1 MDTQITG
8 SHCSLCRQF
17 DTLAKACEWCGGI
30 FCKSH
35 FMPNEHDC
43 PANPLQDKNV
53 FPICPIC
60 NKKIKI
66 ESGVNPND
74 RVSAHIDSG
83 CTKFIFKKERKRP
96 CHVEGCKAKKAPV
109 QCQKCRYRFCVKHRF
124 PDEHNCLLLPGNNP
138 SRSNGGS
145 HPLLAKLNFLGSSK
159 KSNPKPKPKAA
170 PAPSVKQKAR
180 SERKQ
185 KKMLNIA
192 RMRMK
197 SVAKAFSF
205 GSSKESKT
213 KESEIQQ
220 ENVLEAEIVRMK
232 SVAKGNSNIE
242 MEDRFYMEIFFSSDM
257 KKDPL
262 TMFFNRRHTCG
273 KVLDM
278 ICKERKIICKNHIP
292 DARRMVIF
300 NQRTQGILPFD
311 CALRL
316 LEPQLMSGDTVS
328 LLYEDEV
335 PQS

>member
-17 DTLAKACEWCGGI
+17 DSLAKACEWCNGI

-35 FMPNEHDC
+35 FMPNEHEC
-43 PANPLQDKNV
+43 PVNPLKDKNV

-96 CHVEGCKAKKAPV
+96 CHVDGCKAKKAPV

-159 KSNPKPKPKAA
+159 KSKPKPQAAAA
-170 PAPSVKQKAR
+170 PAPSAKQKAR
-180 SERKQ
+180 SQRKQ

-192 RMRMK
+192 RM
-197 SVAKAFSF
+197 
-205 GSSKESKT
+205 
-213 KESEIQQ
+213 
-220 ENVLEAEIVRMK
+220 RMK

-278 ICKERKIICKNHIP
+278 ICKERKIVCKNHIP

-328 LLYEDEV
+328 LLYEDEI